1 VKSAS
6 LTMRGPSLE
15 RGAAAEEAGVGK
27 AGSVGRREVKTED
40 LGRSLRVTPD
50 VAAEAVELIL

>member
-1 VKSAS
+1 
-6 LTMRGPSLE
+6 MRGPSLE

-27 AGSVGRREVKTED
+27 AGSAGRREVKTED